1 LGKRFIAADA
11 NADRRAFHLPDGGY
25 RRSKITRAG
34 EREICRAPDD
44 IERARCDGPRR
55 QSNHQEDTMK
65 TRLSLGLGAS
75 AAAALVTAALM
86 ASAGSAQAPPTVLH
100 LVGTPQKGVGFGSPG
115 PRQGARVGFGSTTT
129 GDDTGYDRGVCTAM
143 KGGLLCTIQVQLSK
157 GTLTAQGIL
166 PQRANR
172 TPVAITGG
180 TGAYDG
186 ARGTALVT
194 DKKNQT
200 EVDVTL
206 LP

>member
-1 LGKRFIAADA
+1 MKARKIA
-11 NADRRAFHLPDGGY
+11 
-25 RRSKITRAG
+25 RSG
-34 EREICRAPDD
+34 EAEISRAPDD
-44 IERARCDGPRR
+44 TERARCDRPRR

-65 TRLSLGLGAS
+65 NRLSVALGSS
-75 AAAALVTAALM
+75 AATALVAAALM
-86 ASAGSAQAPPTVLH
+86 AGAGSAQAPPTVLH

-115 PRQGARVGFGSTTT
+115 PRQGTRVGFGSTTT

-166 PQRANR
+166 PQRANK
-172 TPVAITGG
+172 TPIAITGG

-200 EVDVTL
+200 DVDITL